1 MQKTLIL
8 ILFLTLV
15 SLTLTNEA
23 LAASSA
29 TPTANQAL
37 LEKLGNEIA
46 SKTAQLNLVEKRG
59 IIGTVAD
66 SSSAQI
72 TLTDPNGNTRF
83 VDVDELTKFSSSAN
97 KSFGISDVTKKMTLG
112 VLGLY
117 NKQSRRIL
125 ARDIDVIDTFPSII
139 FGEIAAID
147 KANFEIT
154 VVKENGGKTVIE
166 IETITKTYSFS
177 GGTLTKSGFSKMQTT
192 QTISVTGFP
201 DKQDPNKI
209 MASKIITL
217 PNIQLSYNLSPAN
230 PTIAPSTG
238 SGVKLYPI
246 TK

>member
-8 ILFLTLV
+8 ILFLTLTA
-15 SLTLTNEA
+15 LILTNCA
-23 LAASSA
+23 LAATA
-29 TPTANQAL
+29 TPTADQAL

-59 IIGTVAD
+59 VIGAVTD

-83 VDVDELTKFSSSAN
+83 VDVDELTKFSSSSN
-97 KSFGISDVTKKMTLG
+97 SSFGISDVTKGMTLG

-125 ARDIDVIDTFPSII
+125 ARDIDVMTSFPTIV
-139 FGEIAAID
+139 FGEISDID
-147 KANFEIT
+147 KTNYGIT
-154 VVKENGGKTVIE
+154 VAKENNSKT
-166 IETITKTYSFS
+166 
-177 GGTLTKSGFSKMQTT
+177 GFSKMQTA
-192 QTISVTGFP
+192 QTVSVTGFP
-201 DKQDPNKI
+201 DKQDK
-209 MASKIITL
+209 SKIVAAQIIVL
-217 PNIQLSYNLSPAN
+217 PDIQLGYNLNLVS

>member
-1 MQKTLIL
+1 ML
-8 ILFLTLV
+8 ILFLTLA
-15 SLTLTNEA
+15 TLVLA
-23 LAASSA
+23 HGAQAASPA
-29 TPTANQAL
+29 TPTADQAL

-59 IIGTVAD
+59 IVGVVTD

-83 VDVDELTKFSSSAN
+83 VDVDELTKFSSSTN
-97 KSFGISDVTKKMTLG
+97 SSFGISDVTKGTTLG

-125 ARDIDVIDTFPSII
+125 ARDIDVMDTFPTIV
-139 FGEIAAID
+139 FGEIADID
-147 KANFEIT
+147 KTNYEVT
-154 VVKENGGKTVIE
+154 VIKGNGGKTVIE
-166 IETITKTYSFS
+166 IEDITKTYSLTA
-177 GGTLTKSGFSKMQTT
+177 GTLVKSGFSKMQTT
-192 QTISVTGFP
+192 QAISVTGFP
-201 DKQDPNKI
+201 DKQDPNKL
-209 MASKIITL
+209 MASKIIIL
-217 PNIQLSYNLSPAN
+217 PDIQLSYDLNTAS